1 MYFPLLAMFIDHFLL
16 FPPKEIRGNMD
27 KDTAE
32 GRILDQPI
40 IARYLRIHPT
50 AWYGHICMRVELY
63 GCKEGVLF
71 TISLIFKFCGRIHK
85 LTELQLRLMYIF
97 FHNTTYHKQQVF
109 SGRSCAYPAPLP

>member
-1 MYFPLLAMFIDHFLL
+1 
-16 FPPKEIRGNMD
+16 MD

-63 GCKEGVLF
+63 GCREGILSMIF
-71 TISLIFKFCGRIHK
+71 LIFNFRRWIHNFLK
-85 LTELQLRLMYIF
+85 LM
-97 FHNTTYHKQQVF
+97 HH
-109 SGRSCAYPAPLP
+109 